1 MKFFKCAVLPALSA
15 VITAL
20 LFLFLGALFLQKSN
34 DPYSALRLLPVGATL
49 GGAILCG
56 LLSALFS
63 KGRSYEN
70 PVFAGLL
77 FAASLLLLSLL
88 PKGESKGL
96 LMTLALLALCPVL
109 SLLTGAF
116 LMNGRKSNA
125 KKMRKKAKK
134 RYGRRV

>member
-70 PVFAGLL
+70 PFFAGLL
-77 FAASLLLLSLL
+77 FAASLLPFAERRIQRAFDDLGALGSLSR
-88 PKGESKGL
+88 S
-96 LMTLALLALCPVL
+96 V
-109 SLLTGAF
+109 AF
-116 LMNGRKSNA
+116 DGRVFDERA
-125 KKMRKKAKK
+125 
-134 RYGRRV
+134 